1 MGQTSEGVEEYKVP
15 HHVAVI
21 LDGNGRWAKARHMPR
36 NLGHK
41 AGATTLEQILEDAWD
56 LGIKVFTVYAF
67 STENWK
73 RSMEEVNYIMSLPK
87 IFFSRY
93 IQELMDNN
101 VRIMIIGDRSKIPAE
116 TMSVI
121 DDAINT
127 TKDNT
132 GIILNFA
139 FNYGARDEIVK
150 AAKAFALDYKEGKVE
165 DLDEES
171 FSKYLYT
178 KDLPE
183 VDLLIRTGSEMR
195 LSNFLLYQLA
205 YSEFVVIDTL
215 WPDFSSDVLDQCIEE
230 YSNRKR
236 NFGGRDEG

>member
-1 MGQTSEGVEEYKVP
+1 
-15 HHVAVI
+15 
-21 LDGNGRWAKARHMPR
+21 
-36 NLGHK
+36 
-41 AGATTLEQILEDAWD
+41 
-56 LGIKVFTVYAF
+56 
-67 STENWK
+67 
-73 RSMEEVNYIMSLPK
+73 MEEVNYIMSLPK
-87 IFFSRY
+87 VFFSRY

-101 VRIMIIGDRSKIPAE
+101 VRIMIIGDRTKITAE
-116 TMSVI
+116 SISVI